1 MAIYI
6 TTSRKPSVLTRRLAR
21 WLVALLGGKTENR
34 GKRSIAEIVER
45 AGALGLSRVLVIG
58 EDHGNPRK
66 FSFLEG
72 GEWRESM
79 ILSGVESP
87 SDKPRMFS
95 GAGGVGKDAVGSK
108 VLELL
113 GVEANASAELVATA
127 SCKELSFSLRGE
139 PIGPRIKI
147 LRLAEE

>member
-1 MAIYI
+1 MAIYV
-6 TTSRKPSVLTRRLAR
+6 TTSRKPSVLTRRLTR

-45 AGALGLSRVLVIG
+45 AAALGISRVLVIG

-66 FSFLEG
+66 LSFLEN
-72 GEWRESM
+72 GEWCQSLL
-79 ILSGVESP
+79 LSGVESP

-95 GAGGVGKDAVGSK
+95 GAGGVATDAVGKK

-113 GVEANASAELVATA
+113 DLEDEGGAELVATA

-139 PIGPRIKI
+139 PIGPRVKI
-147 LRLAEE
+147 RRLAEE